1 MSGFLRFKRGGW
13 HSYSPFCVRIP
24 AVQTGWVAQLFPGF
38 LRFKRGGWHSYSR
51 TVIPN
56 GTVIAAQLLAQLLA
70 CESVSAKAGFG
81 AEAFAEILNQIQ
93 PRLRTAIQSFQNRI
107 ELGRDLASLVLAK
120 QSSQREATK
129 VVYRGRCSLDPI
141 GNQ

>member
-1 MSGFLRFKRGGW
+1 MSGSCGSNGVGGTVIV
-13 HSYSPFCVRIP
+13 H
-24 AVQTGWVAQLFPGF
+24 VQTGWVAQLLPVIPVAQLF
-38 LRFKRGGWHSYSR
+38 RGTVIPHSYCR
-51 TVIPN
+51 TVI
-56 GTVIAAQLLAQLLA
+56 GTAQLLAQLLA